1 MRKFITI
8 LVVALTTAFGAVGA
22 EAQVRIKPA
31 INPNIMV
38 PKAPRVK
45 PVQPKIQP
53 KIIIIPPSAAI
64 RQALKQA
71 PGGKALSVKLV
82 GQTYI
87 VKVKQ
92 GGTIKQLSV
101 NSAPGAASP
110 LP

>member
-22 EAQVRIKPA
+22 EAQVRIKPV

-45 PVQPKIQP
+45 PVQPKIL
-53 KIIIIPPSAAI
+53 IMPPSVAI
-64 RQALKQA
+64 KQALKVN
-71 PGGKALSVKLV
+71 PGAKALSVKPA
-82 GQTYI
+82 GQSYI
-87 VKVKQ
+87 VKLKQ
-92 GGTIKQLSV
+92 GATIKQLSV
-101 NSAPGAASP
+101 NSVTGAVSP